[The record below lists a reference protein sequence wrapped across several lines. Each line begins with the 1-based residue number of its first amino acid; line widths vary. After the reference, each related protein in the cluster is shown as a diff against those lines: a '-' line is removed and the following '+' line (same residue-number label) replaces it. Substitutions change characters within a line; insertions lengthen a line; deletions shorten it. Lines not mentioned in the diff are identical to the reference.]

1 MLRLIAFI
9 LLIVSFKIEA
19 YDYAFISRDP
29 FTSIHTLTINPNEY
43 CITPVRANGRETVRS
58 LAIQHAAIAAV
69 NGGFWESDG
78 TPAGI
83 LKINH
88 VWHGMPIKN
97 RGAIGW
103 NDCGKE
109 VFIDRLLTSD
119 YGEII
124 PYFSNPKEWEN
135 LEHIVGGSPLLVF
148 KGNIIE
154 DFSPEQT
161 LQSFILK
168 RHARTAVGIQDNGN
182 WVFVVVDKAGFA
194 GGMTIR
200 EMAEFM
206 LNLGCINSLNL
217 DGGSSSTMVI
227 EQNVINTPFG
237 KVLEKGKF
245 VEAVSDA
252 ILIYKRG
259 T

>member
-1 MLRLIAFI
+1 MITFI
-9 LLIVSFKIEA
+9 LLIVSFKSEA

-29 FTSIHTLTINPNEY
+29 FTSLHILTINPDEY
-43 CITPVRANGRETVRS
+43 CIMPVRAKGRETVRS
-58 LAIQHAAIAAV
+58 LSIQHGAIAAV
-69 NGGFWESDG
+69 NGGFWKSDG

-88 VWHGMPIKN
+88 VWHGMPTKN

-103 NDCGKE
+103 SNCGKE
-109 VFIDRLLTSD
+109 VVIDRLLTTEC
-119 YGEII
+119 GEII
-124 PYFSNPKEWEN
+124 SHFTDPRDWEN

-148 KGNIIE
+148 KGNLIE

-182 WVFVVVDKAGFA
+182 WVFVVVDSAGFA
-194 GGMTIR
+194 GGMTIT

-206 LNLGCINSLNL
+206 LNLGCVNSLNL

-252 ILIYKRG
+252 ILIYQRG
-259 T
+259 NE